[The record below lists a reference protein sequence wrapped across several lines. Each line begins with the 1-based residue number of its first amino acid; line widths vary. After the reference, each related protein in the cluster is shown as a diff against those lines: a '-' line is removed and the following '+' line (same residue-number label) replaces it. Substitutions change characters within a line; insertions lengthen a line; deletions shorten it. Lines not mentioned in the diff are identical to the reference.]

1 MRGTVQILYG
11 TQYPALNEE
20 RLEKLRMELRRGVL
34 VLAVL
39 ASLHEAQYAYSL
51 RKRLQ
56 QSGIDIDEGTLYPLI
71 RRLET
76 QGLLISEWRSEEG
89 RDKRYYRLSPEGTE
103 LLALL
108 SSDWQDTVSA
118 LDRLLEK
125 AP

>member
-1 MRGTVQILYG
+1 MLYD
-11 TQYPALNEE
+11 TQYSSVNED

-39 ASLHEAQYAYSL
+39 ASLDQPQYGYSL
-51 RKRLQ
+51 RKCLQ

-76 QGLLISEWRSEEG
+76 QGLLVSEWRNEEG
-89 RDKRYYRLSPEGTE
+89 REKRYYRLSPEGTE
-103 LLALL
+103 LLSLL
-108 SSDWQDTVSA
+108 SRDWRTTVQA
-118 LDRLLEK
+118 LDRLLEN